1 MIPYWCG
8 GALRAGGTHKA
19 IARLVYRCVMFL
31 NSCGADGFW
40 EKKKKVTSLTVRPS
54 PVGFTGSAFWKMA
67 MMSHCCLM
75 HRSKNMLLES
85 ISTEREFWQMHHL
98 WVPNWFSSLFG
109 LYRWEA
115 SFELSDNPAINI
127 LCKSGRWVIRFVR
140 AVVFN
145 FLYKLLVVSVTIT
158 ELNSNFLW
166 KGTDWDKCSPWVIQR
181 VS

>member
-1 MIPYWCG
+1 MVPNWCG
-8 GALRAGGTHKA
+8 GALRDGGTHKS

-31 NSCGADGFW
+31 NSCGAAGFW
-40 EKKKKVTSLTVRPS
+40 EKKKVTSLTVQPF
-54 PVGFTGSAFWKMA
+54 PVGFTGSAFGKMA

-75 HRSKNMLLES
+75 HCSKNMLLES
-85 ISTEREFWQMHHL
+85 ISTEREFWQMRHL
-98 WVPNWFSSLFG
+98 WMPNWFSSLFG

-115 SFELSDNPAINI
+115 SFKLSDNPTINI
-127 LCKSGRWVIRFVR
+127 LCKSGTWVIRFVK

-166 KGTDWDKCSPWVIQR
+166 KGTDWDKSSPWVIQR
-181 VS
+181 VSE